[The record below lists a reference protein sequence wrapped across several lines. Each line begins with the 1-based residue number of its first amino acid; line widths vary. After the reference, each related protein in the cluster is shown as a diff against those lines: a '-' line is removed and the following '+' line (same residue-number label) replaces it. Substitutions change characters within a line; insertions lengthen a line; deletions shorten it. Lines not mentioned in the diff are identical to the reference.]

1 MKKKLSYIL
10 LALVIIFIGIQF
22 IPVKKTNPPV
32 ESEINAPT
40 DVVNVLQ
47 RSCYDCHSNRT
58 VWPWYSHV
66 APMSWLVAS
75 DVNEGRQHLNFTT
88 WNKYDPERQSK
99 KMEEIAEEVE
109 KGDMPLWYYLPM
121 HPRAKLSKADAQLLV
136 TWAKTH
142 EGDTLGTSASN

>member
-40 DVVNVLQ
+40 NVVNVLQ

-75 DVNEGRQHLNFTT
+75 DVNEGREHLNFTA
-88 WNKYDPERQSK
+88 WNKYDTKRRSK
-99 KMEEIAEEVE
+99 KMQEIAEEVE

-121 HPRAKLSKADAQLLV
+121 HPEAKLSKADAQLLV
-136 TWAKTH
+136 SWAKTH